1 MSGPVPV
8 AFRTLGC
15 KVNRVESDAIA
26 TELLGRGCRSADED
40 EAAVIIINTCTVTGE
55 ADAKARKAVRQAL
68 RASREP
74 VVVVTGCLAAL
85 DADGLRALGE
95 RVVVEADTEAVAQRV
110 ARMLDL
116 GPAHVPASAEGARI
130 GEGFRTRVAVKVQDG
145 CDNFCTYCIV
155 PHARGG
161 PRSRPATE
169 VLTVVASLADS
180 GVREVVL
187 TGINI
192 GGYRDE
198 ETGGLP
204 QLCVALASRTGV
216 ERIRVSSIEAPGCG
230 ADWLDAMVKAPQ
242 IVRHFHVP
250 LQSGSDRILQAMGRH
265 YTAERFGEILA
276 EWREKLPDITFTTD
290 VIVGFPGETDEDHA
304 ATVEFCERVGF
315 SRLHVFR
322 YSAREGTPA
331 ATMPEQ
337 VPAEIKARRAEELRE
352 LDARLRGRFLE
363 SRLGRPVEV
372 LVERIKDGI
381 AEGTTREYLRVRFP
395 ADGAGAGE
403 TVNVLL
409 DSAMVRS

>member
-26 TELLGRGCRSADED
+26 TELLGRGCRLADED

-68 RASREP
+68 KASGEP

-95 RVVVEADTEAVAQRV
+95 RVVVEADKEAVAARV
-110 ARMLDL
+110 TRML
-116 GPAHVPASAEGARI
+116 ASRLMPEAATAAGVRT

-161 PRSRPATE
+161 PRSRPAAE
-169 VLTVVASLADS
+169 VLTEVASLADS

-198 ETGGLP
+198 EAGGLP
-204 QLCVALASRTGV
+204 QLCVALAHRTGV
-216 ERIRVSSIEAPGCG
+216 ERIRVSSIEAPACG
-230 ADWLDAMVKAPQ
+230 SAWMDAMLEAPQ

-250 LQSGSDRILQAMGRH
+250 LQSGSDRILKAMGRH
-265 YTAERFGEILA
+265 YTAERFEQILA
-276 EWREKLPDITFTTD
+276 EWRERLPDITFTTD
-290 VIVGFPGETDEDHA
+290 VITGFPGETDDDHA
-304 ATVEFCERVGF
+304 ATMELCERIGF

-322 YSAREGTPA
+322 YSARSGTPA
-331 ATMPEQ
+331 ATMPDQ
-337 VPAEIKARRAEELRE
+337 VPAGTKARRAEELRE

-363 SRLGRPVEV
+363 SRLGLPVEV
-372 LVERIKDGI
+372 LVERIEDGV
-381 AEGTTREYLRVRFP
+381 AEGTTREYLRLRFA
-395 ADGAGAGE
+395 ADGAVVGQ
-403 TVNVLL
+403 TVSVVLE
-409 DSAMVRS
+409 SAMVR

>member
-26 TELLGRGCRSADED
+26 TELLGRGCRLADED

-68 RASREP
+68 KASGEP

-95 RVVVEADTEAVAQRV
+95 RVVVEADKEAVAARV
-110 ARMLDL
+110 AGML
-116 GPAHVPASAEGARI
+116 ASLLAPEEATAAGART

-161 PRSRPATE
+161 PRSRPVAE
-169 VLTVVASLADS
+169 VLAEVASLVDA

-198 ETGGLP
+198 EAGGLSR
-204 QLCVALASRTGV
+204 LCVSLADHTGV

-230 ADWLDAMVKAPQ
+230 SDWVDAMLEAPQ

-250 LQSGSDRILQAMGRH
+250 LQSGSDRILKAMGRH
-265 YTAERFGEILA
+265 YTAERFETILA
-276 EWREKLPDITFTTD
+276 EWRERLPDITFTTD
-290 VIVGFPGETDEDHA
+290 IITGFPGETDDDHA
-304 ATVEFCERVGF
+304 ATMELCERIGF

-322 YSAREGTPA
+322 YSARQGTPA
-331 ATMPEQ
+331 ASMPDQ
-337 VPAEIKARRAEELRE
+337 VPAGTKATRAEELRE

-363 SRLGRPVEV
+363 SRLGLPVEV
-372 LVERIKDGI
+372 LVERIEDGI
-381 AEGTTREYLRVRFP
+381 AEGTTREYLRLRF
-395 ADGAGAGE
+395 AAHGAVAGE
-403 TVNVLL
+403 TVRVDL
-409 DSAMVRS
+409 DRAMVR